1 MVKRNF
7 QYNRI
12 EAKSNDNEVFRLAA
26 NNDHLKIL
34 VWLKDT
40 FNIIEKY
47 PKAYQISA
55 FRLAAY
61 NGHLNGLG
69 FLKPRQCI
77 KRYF

>member
-34 VWLKDT
+34 VWLKVS
-40 FNIIEKY
+40 FNTIEKD
-47 PKAYQISA
+47 PKSYQISA
-55 FRLAAY
+55 FRLAAN
-61 NGHLNGLG
+61 NGYLTGLC
-69 FLKPRQCI
+69 FLKT
-77 KRYF
+77 